1 MPASF
6 FTNAKT
12 VAQCSNRTKATA
24 ASFVVSARKMSA
36 DSKRNGRL
44 LLISFHRNFNIILF
58 NKFNLFI
65 IICVNVADDF
75 MNYNPKFDSH
85 IVLIIIV
92 TAYLFKINIYLLY
105 AFQYRITNVYFRS
118 ISYHFFKLFV
128 IFILWKMTFT
138 HSN

>member
-1 MPASF
+1 
-6 FTNAKT
+6 
-12 VAQCSNRTKATA
+12 
-24 ASFVVSARKMSA
+24 MSA